1 MGARGYFE
9 RAGSHY
15 ARSIVQGGIHSSL
28 AAALGHDT
36 RYFREPEKSGWRRA
50 GHALRRTLITRNS
63 EGASVFDVSNLTA
76 IYAGPLV
83 SSTWHPH
90 RYGPFTQCLRGGD
103 IGMGAQAM
111 SNLLHEFGPDLKR
124 LLHK

>member
-1 MGARGYFE
+1 MRG
-9 RAGSHY
+9 RLCK
-15 ARSIVQGGIHSSL
+15 GGIHSSL